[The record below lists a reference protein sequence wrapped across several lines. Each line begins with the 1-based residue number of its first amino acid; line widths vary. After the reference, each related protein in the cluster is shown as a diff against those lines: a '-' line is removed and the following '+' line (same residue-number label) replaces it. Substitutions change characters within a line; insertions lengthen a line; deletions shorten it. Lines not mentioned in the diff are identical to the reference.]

1 MFRCLVPII
10 LLLLTLSTRARSERR
25 AADVYDSELKNFV
38 DQFIAEQMSHR
49 NVPGAAFCWVEAG
62 SVRVLSGYGIADANT
77 SVPVDPNSTIFQ
89 VGSISK
95 PVTAMG
101 ALKLAHDYHLD
112 RNEDL
117 SRFLPVLPAS
127 ARTAPITLH
136 QLLTHTSGF
145 DPVFVDIGAADPSEM
160 LDLKDYVRLRTPPR
174 TVAPGQFVLY
184 NNFGFTL
191 AGRIIE
197 QISGLSFADYMQRN
211 VLDPLGMRASSFAP
225 RKYETLAHGHDYVNG
240 RYVPVRSLYLNDTPA
255 SGLTTTAA
263 DMGKFLLAALGGANG
278 VLCDDDLQLMHRCQF
293 AHHPQLEGLTYG
305 FSERTLHGER
315 LLEHGGIWNG
325 FTCKLCLLPRHN
337 AGFFVVYNRYDPKL
351 LDEITRPLIEHRY
364 PRAPE
369 AESKTDDSI
378 KRSFAELVGEY
389 RNTYYA
395 HGTMEKLRV
404 LWKAPARV
412 YLDEHGEVMVQ
423 EPGEQARRV
432 YPAGD
437 LLFASRGEAP
447 SVAFRRDSSG
457 AITHLF
463 VGTTAYERQ
472 HWWDLARAHLVAI
485 GLYAFCFVLCV
496 PVMVGRWGW
505 ALCHHR
511 RVTAAGAVLRGGIA
525 LCAACNAVFMVA
537 LARLLVN
544 YEMRDIVY
552 GLPTWLTRLF
562 GLPMLAAVG
571 AICAALLTVRSI
583 YHHESRMR
591 IARHTLFAILALAF
605 IPLLAYWNLFI
616 PRY

>member
-1 MFRCLVPII
+1 MFCFRVLII
-10 LLLLTLSTRARSERR
+10 LLLPTLSAQAAESPR
-25 AADVYDSELKNFV
+25 AADVDGSELKTFV
-38 DQFIAEQMSHR
+38 DQFITDQISHR
-49 NVPGAAFCWVEAG
+49 HVPGAAFCWVEEG
-62 SVRVLSGYGIADANT
+62 SVRLLRGYGIADAT
-77 SVPVDPNSTIFQ
+77 TCERVDPNHTIFQ

-101 ALKLAHDYHLD
+101 ALKLAHDFHLD

-117 SRFLPVLPAS
+117 TRLLPELPAS

-145 DPVFVDIGAADPSEM
+145 DPVFVDIGVAEPMQM
-160 LDLKDYVRLRTPPR
+160 LGLEDYVRLRTPPR

-197 QISGLSFADYMQRN
+197 CVSGLSFADYMQRN
-211 VLDPLGMRASSFAP
+211 VLDPLGMRDSSFAP

-240 RYVPVRSLYLNDTPA
+240 HFLPVRSLYLNDTPA

-278 VLCDDDLQLMHRCQF
+278 VLSDLDLQLMHRCQF
-293 AHHPQLEGLTYG
+293 AHHPRLEGLTYG
-305 FSERTLHGER
+305 FSERTLHGEH

-325 FTCKLCLLPRHN
+325 FTCKLCLLPEHN

-351 LDEITRPLIEHRY
+351 LDEITRPLIEFRF

-369 AESKTDDSI
+369 TESKPDQEMN
-378 KRSFAELVGEY
+378 RSLEDLVGEY

-412 YLDEHGEVMVQ
+412 YLDEHGELMVR
-423 EPGEQARRV
+423 EPGEHARRV
-432 YPAGD
+432 YPTGD
-437 LLFASRGEAP
+437 LLFAARGEAP
-447 SVAFRRDSSG
+447 TVAFRRDASG
-457 AITHLF
+457 AITDLF

-472 HWWDLARAHLVAI
+472 HWYDAPRFHLAALGI
-485 GLYAFCFVLCV
+485 FAFCFVLCV
-496 PVMVGRWGW
+496 PVMAGRWGW
-505 ALCHHR
+505 ALCHRR
-511 RVTAAGAVLRGGIA
+511 RVSAAGAVLRGGTA
-525 LCAACNAVFMVA
+525 LCAAANAVFLVA

-552 GLPTWLTRLF
+552 GLPIWLLRLL
-562 GLPMLAAVG
+562 GLPMLAAAG
-571 AICAALLTVRSI
+571 AIGGLLLAMRSI
-583 YHHESRMR
+583 YRHESGLR
-591 IARHTLFAILALAF
+591 IARHVLFAILALGF
-605 IPLLAYWNLFI
+605 IPLLAYWNLLI